1 MYSDGLTEAMNK
13 DGELYGSPRLVR
25 TIQGLWPAGS
35 AQSACAAVF
44 HDVADY
50 EAQNRD
56 DRTLFILSRDS
67 P

>member
-13 DGELYGSPRLVR
+13 DGELYGLTRFINKV
-25 TIQGLWPAGS
+25 QGLWPTGS
-35 AQSACAAVF
+35 AQAACTAVF
-44 HDVADY
+44 EDVAGY

-67 P
+67 L

>member
-13 DGELYGSPRLVR
+13 DGELYGLPRFIGR
-25 TIQGLWPAGS
+25 IQGLWPAGS
-35 AQSACAAVF
+35 AKAACEAVF
-44 HDVADY
+44 HDVTDY